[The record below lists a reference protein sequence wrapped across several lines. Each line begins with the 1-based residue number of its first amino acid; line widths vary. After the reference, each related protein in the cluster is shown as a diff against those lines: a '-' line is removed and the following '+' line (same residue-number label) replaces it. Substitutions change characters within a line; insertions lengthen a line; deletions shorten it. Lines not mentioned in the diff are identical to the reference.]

1 MIAQK
6 WVLGNEKCKRMK
18 YLLDTNVLIAM
29 FRKQHGIRESILQVG
44 VNNCFV
50 SEVTIAELKVGAYKT
65 NDPRQWREVKETS
78 DAFSII
84 PITASDFDLYARNR
98 ALLEN
103 QGARI
108 DSFDLLIGSSAVNNG
123 LAIVTHNKKHFA
135 RIPNLQI
142 EDWENNQ

>member
-1 MIAQK
+1 
-6 WVLGNEKCKRMK
+6 MK

-29 FRKQHGIRESILQVG
+29 FRKQHGIREKILQAG
-44 VNNCFV
+44 VDNCFV
-50 SEVTIAELKVGAYKT
+50 SEATLAELKVGAYKT

-78 DAFSII
+78 VAFGIV
-84 PITASDFDLYARNR
+84 PITTTDFDLYAQNR

-103 QGARI
+103 QGTKI

-123 LAIVTHNKKHFA
+123 LIIVTHNKKHFA

-142 EDWENNQ
+142 EDWEK